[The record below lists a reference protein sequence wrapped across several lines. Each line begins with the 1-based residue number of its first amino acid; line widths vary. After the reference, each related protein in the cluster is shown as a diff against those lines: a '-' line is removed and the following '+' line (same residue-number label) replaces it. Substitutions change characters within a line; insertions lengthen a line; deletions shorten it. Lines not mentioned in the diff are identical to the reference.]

1 MFTGIIE
8 ALGSIAAI
16 EKRGGDMR
24 LQVNSATLP
33 MAEVKLGDSIA
44 TNGVCLTV
52 VSLLNNGFWADV
64 SNETLSLS
72 SFANA
77 KVGQMVNLERA
88 MLASSRLDGHI
99 VSGHV
104 DGLGR
109 IVNCASDARSIR
121 LSIEAPANLA
131 HYIVTKGSICVD
143 GVSLTVNRV
152 EGSVFELNIVP
163 HTAAQTIIQH
173 YRAGTAVNLEVD
185 LLARYLERLLQAKQP
200 VKNGIS
206 MATLADNGFLRARK

>member
-52 VSLLNNGFWADV
+52 VALLSNGFWADV

-77 KVGQMVNLERA
+77 KVGQVVNLERA

-99 VSGHV
+99 VSGW
-104 DGLGR
+104 
-109 IVNCASDARSIR
+109 
-121 LSIEAPANLA
+121 ANNKL
-131 HYIVTKGSICVD
+131 
-143 GVSLTVNRV
+143 
-152 EGSVFELNIVP
+152 
-163 HTAAQTIIQH
+163 
-173 YRAGTAVNLEVD
+173 
-185 LLARYLERLLQAKQP
+185 
-200 VKNGIS
+200 
-206 MATLADNGFLRARK
+206 